1 MITQPS
7 PVVDQQP
14 LEQLSEVPPGP
25 IELAAFERWYFEQP
39 EDPGLVY
46 SDPFGQF
53 RSQHVVP
60 LGW

>member
-1 MITQPS
+1 MITQS
-7 PVVDQQP
+7 LTAVDQKLQ
-14 LEQLSEVPPGP
+14 EQLSEVPPGP
-25 IELAAFERWYFEQP
+25 IELAAFERWYFEQA

-46 SDPFGQF
+46 SDPFVQF